1 MVCIIQLHSEF
12 LKEMQDMLGNEFDA
26 FVESYNLP
34 HKRGIRIN
42 TLKFDVN
49 NRELLNLPLS
59 ECEFASS
66 GFYLNTEDGG
76 IGNSPWHHAGAF
88 YSQEPSA
95 MSAVTVL
102 GPQPGEKILD
112 MCSAPGGKSTQIAA
126 ALKGNGLLWS
136 NEYVRKRAQIL
147 LSNVERMGIRNC
159 VVSNAHPDLL
169 ASKLCGF
176 FDRVLVDAPCS
187 GEGMFR
193 RDSVA
198 VAEWTPEHSATC
210 AVRQLAILESAAEC
224 VSSGGVMVYSTCTF
238 SFCENEDVVIAF
250 LEKHPEF
257 SIIDSGVSFGRAG
270 FNRSDKFDLTLSRR
284 IFPMDGGEGH
294 FVAKMKKSGESERVS
309 YSSKPSKPTEGEK
322 SAADLFEQCF
332 LCEPYGKITQIGES
346 CYILPQDMLDTRGL
360 GVLRGGV
367 LLGDIMRNRIEPSHA
382 LFMAAAAEDCKRVI
396 SLAPDSPEL
405 AAFLKGEEISAP
417 DDFKGYTAVA
427 CGDTIT
433 GFGKCSGGRLKNRYP
448 KGLRMM

>member
-1 MVCIIQLHSEF
+1 MISIQLHSEF
-12 LKEMQDMLGNEFDA
+12 LREMKEMLGNEFDE
-26 FVESYNLP
+26 FVASYDFP

-42 TLKFDVN
+42 TLKFDRKN
-49 NRELLNLPLS
+49 YDRLGLNLS
-59 ECEFASS
+59 KCEFSPD
-66 GFYLNTEDGG
+66 GFYLNSEEGG

-95 MSAVTVL
+95 MSAVTIL
-102 GPQPGEKILD
+102 DPQPGEKILD

-126 ALKGNGLLWS
+126 ALNGQGLLWS

-159 VVSNAHPDLL
+159 VVSNAHPDML
-169 ASKLCGF
+169 AQKLCGV

-198 VAEWTPEHSATC
+198 ISEWTPEHSATC
-210 AVRQLAILESAAEC
+210 AVRQLAILDSAAEC
-224 VSSGGVMVYSTCTF
+224 VAEGGVLVYSTCTF
-238 SFCENEDVVIAF
+238 SFCENEDVIAAF
-250 LEKHPEF
+250 LDKHPEF
-257 SIIDSGVSFGRAG
+257 SIVDSGFTFGRAG
-270 FNRSDKFDLTLSRR
+270 FDRSDKYDLTLSRR

-294 FVAKMKKSGESERVS
+294 FAAKLQKCGERLT
-309 YSSKPSKPTEGEK
+309 SSCSVKRGKPTDGEK
-322 SAADLFEQCF
+322 SAAELFGQCF
-332 LCEPYGKITQIGES
+332 ECEPYGDIVQIGDN
-346 CYILPQDMLDTRGL
+346 CYLMPENIPDTRGL

-367 LLGDIMRNRIEPSHA
+367 LLGEIMRNRIEPSHA
-382 LFMAAAAEDCKRVI
+382 LFMAAHADECRRVV
-396 SLAPDSPEL
+396 SLEPDSAEL
-405 AAFLKGEEISAP
+405 NSFLKGEEIAVS
-417 DDFKGYTAVA
+417 DTFKGYTAIA

-433 GFGKCSGGRLKNRYP
+433 GFGKCSGGRLKNKYP